1 MPPFSLPWRS
11 RLLFWLQLSLVA
23 GALYDLFFAGLL
35 VLAPE
40 LPQRLL
46 ELEPPAQPY
55 LWLIALF
62 LVMLAGFY
70 LYAAYDPVSYEGN
83 VLVAIGGRAL
93 GAAVMG
99 FVAWREPALWGFG
112 CLAAGDLFF
121 AAAHAA
127 FYLPIRPLITH

>member
-1 MPPFSLPWRS
+1 M
-11 RLLFWLQLSLVA
+11 A
-23 GALYDLFFAGLL
+23 GALYDLFFAALM

-40 LPQRLL
+40 LPERLL
-46 ELEPPAQPY
+46 GLVPPADPY
-55 LWLIALF
+55 LWLIAVL
-62 LVMLAGFY
+62 LSMLAFFY

-99 FVAWREPALWGFG
+99 FAAYRDPALWGFAV
-112 CLAAGDLFF
+112 LAAGDLAF
-121 AAAHAA
+121 ALAHTA

>member
-1 MPPFSLPWRS
+1 MPPPPILSRS
-11 RLLFWLQLSLVA
+11 RFLFWLQASLVA

-46 ELEPPAQPY
+46 ELEPPADPY
-55 LWLIALF
+55 LWLIAVF
-62 LVMLAGFY
+62 LVMLAFFY

-99 FVAWREPALWGFG
+99 FVAWRAPELWGFYA
-112 CLAAGDLFF
+112 LAAGDLVF
-121 AAAHAA
+121 AVAHAA
-127 FYLPIRPLITH
+127 LYLPLRPLITH